1 MTILAL
7 VTAIVAVSGV
17 SMIPVWKPA
26 AWAEDLGDQGFWIKL
41 CSAALVIGI
50 AASVAMA
57 IMLPESTP
65 TPYFFATVLASGL
78 SATLLSIWVV
88 TDGRLRLVDRRQ
100 TNLAILIGLPFSI
113 WVMATHFDVVTLV
126 VILSILFFSGMMYL
140 YAQESIGVGDI
151 RAMNFIAV
159 VLTPL
164 ISYSGLMWAVML
176 VCSVFVGIGFFI
188 AYITRKLRVS
198 LPAAPMLLAPFVFI
212 LLTSPVITYTP
223 LALFSGN

>member
-126 VILSILFFSGMMYL
+126 SVLVILFLSVLLYLF
-140 YAQESIGVGDI
+140 AQTAVGVGDI

-164 ISYSGLMWAVML
+164 LGYTGLMWAVVLTGFTFM
-176 VCSVFVGIGFFI
+176 GIGFLV
-188 AYITRKLRVS
+188 AYIVRKLKVS
-198 LPAAPMLLAPFVFI
+198 LPAAPMLLAPFVFV
-212 LLTSPVITYTP
+212 LLTSPIVAYGPIT
-223 LALFSGN
+223 LGGN